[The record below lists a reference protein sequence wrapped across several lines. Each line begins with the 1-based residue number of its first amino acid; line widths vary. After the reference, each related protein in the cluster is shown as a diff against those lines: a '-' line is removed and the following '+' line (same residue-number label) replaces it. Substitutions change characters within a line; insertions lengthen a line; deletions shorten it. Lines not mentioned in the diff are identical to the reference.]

1 MAHDEAYEAEL
12 MLIEATS
19 DFDVLSER
27 ESEVK
32 QLLETRQ
39 REVDEIIVTTTQL
52 NTQARKLMAECKKI
66 NEGLN
71 DATRDYLGDLAAR
84 MTPEDL
90 QNEIESE
97 KARLDLM
104 HEGNG
109 GVIREYEERQKKI
122 DLLKTRLQGIEVA
135 LEEFDVKIKMV
146 RDKWEPQLD
155 KLVKRIS
162 ASFAFNMKQ
171 ISCAGEVSVHKD
183 EEYDQWAIQIQ
194 VKFRYVIN
202 DTVLSFLWRNCCPV
216 YNNIFNV
223 HIERTNRSQSSTLTG
238 NQAASVPFPQSF
250 T

>member
-1 MAHDEAYEAEL
+1 
-12 MLIEATS
+12 MLIEAIS
-19 DFDVLSER
+19 DFEVLSGR

-32 QLLETRQ
+32 QQLETRQ
-39 REVDEIIVTTTQL
+39 REVDEIIVATAQL
-52 NTQARKLMAECKKI
+52 NTQARKLMAECQKI
-66 NEGLN
+66 NEGLD
-71 DATRDYLGDLAAR
+71 DATRGYLGELAGR

-90 QNEIESE
+90 QNEVESE

-122 DLLKTRLQGIEVA
+122 DALKTRLQGIEVA
-135 LEEFDVKIKMV
+135 LEEFNANIKIV
-146 RDKWEPQLD
+146 RDKWEPRLD

-183 EEYDQWAIQIQ
+183 EEYDHWAIQIQ
-194 VKFRYVIN
+194 VKFRYV
-202 DTVLSFLWRNCCPV
+202 T
-216 YNNIFNV
+216 
-223 HIERTNRSQSSTLTG
+223 SSTVILFAVLFLASCTIISLT
-238 NQAASVPFPQSF
+238 S